1 MDITKFNSELQTKVA
16 MALSFEKRNE
26 IDRAIKLWV
35 EISEMAI
42 KFSKTRD
49 IEASFKSMLLNRT
62 KGIIEHIK
70 SLKAEQIEKDL
81 FDEKDFIQEED
92 IQDSPQ
98 LVEEE
103 KLTTQLNEA
112 SQQKT
117 EIKSDLEIIE
127 DSEFKNLPKGFKEIK
142 TSKDFKIITPHDEN
156 FVEKHLSQEKG
167 SIDTQD
173 SQADQERFNFDQPD
187 DRDFIIC
194 FACGYENDK
203 NAKLCKSC
211 GVKLN

>member
-1 MDITKFNSELQTKVA
+1 MDITKFNSELQAKVA

-26 IDRAIKLWV
+26 IDTAIKLWV

-42 KFSKTRD
+42 KFSKTRN
-49 IEASFKSMLLNRT
+49 IEASFKNMLLNRT
-62 KGIIEHIK
+62 RGIIEHIK

-81 FDEKDFIQEED
+81 FDEEVFIPEED

-98 LVEEE
+98 LEEEE
-103 KLTTQLNEA
+103 KLKTQINKV

-117 EIKSDLEIIE
+117 EINSDIEIVE

-167 SIDTQD
+167 SVHAQN
-173 SQADQERFNFDQPD
+173 SQPNQERFNFQKPE
-187 DRDFIIC
+187 DRDFLIC
-194 FACGYENDK
+194 FACGYENHK
-203 NAKLCKSC
+203 NAKVCKGC